1 MSEKEIEDIPHTK
14 NDKKVLSEMRDW
26 LNETEYVGD
35 EKLLKE
41 VQEILKQ

>member
-1 MSEKEIEDIPHTK
+1 MSKEEIEDTPHTK
-14 NDKKVLSEMRDW
+14 KDKKVLKEMRDW

-41 VQEILKQ
+41 VQRILKQ